1 MFCLHFLNLHKSDH
15 PENPTSKGRH
25 RNVHLDIFSLITNLL
40 FIKWDNFE
48 IDEQELFWASICE
61 NLQELTST
69 SSVGVTSA
77 SSRS

>member
-48 IDEQELFWASICE
+48 IDVQELFWASIYIYLIFRHLIDPMGPE
-61 NLQELTST
+61 TYLT
-69 SSVGVTSA
+69 
-77 SSRS
+77 

>member
-1 MFCLHFLNLHKSDH
+1 MKDLTKSCKLKNRGVTMFCLHFLNLHKSDH

-48 IDEQELFWASICE
+48 IDAQ
-61 NLQELTST
+61 
-69 SSVGVTSA
+69 
-77 SSRS
+77 

>member
-48 IDEQELFWASICE
+48 IDEQELFWVCIYQCIP
-61 NLQELTST
+61 
-69 SSVGVTSA
+69 
-77 SSRS
+77 